1 MVMKALLL
9 ETKRRMAR
17 VWHRMCGSRAAVSR
31 APVERAAHAPLAG
44 ACAREEALGL
54 RVVAAVS
61 VCEGGSASPYKGGT
75 AVRASVGSLCRTCA
89 CPEHNIWGRAPGC
102 PGGAVHQKIWS
113 KLRPI
118 IV

>member
-9 ETKRRMAR
+9 ERNGAWRAYGTGCAARARRFQ
-17 VWHRMCGSRAAVSR
+17 
-31 APVERAAHAPLAG
+31 ERPWSAQRTRRWL

-102 PGGAVHQKIWS
+102 PAGAVHQKIWS